1 MLDYAVAQLIHFS
14 SCSFYLFGHSSSSF
28 YLFRHS
34 HIIEA
39 KDTECWI
46 FFVCVNQMRE
56 FNKSSQRIHQIK
68 STKIV
73 LSVNPT

>member
-1 MLDYAVAQLIHFS
+1 MVDYAVAQLIHFS
-14 SCSFYLFGHSSSSF
+14 SYSFYLFGHS
-28 YLFRHS
+28 Y
-34 HIIEA
+34 ITEA

-73 LSVNPT
+73 FSVNPT